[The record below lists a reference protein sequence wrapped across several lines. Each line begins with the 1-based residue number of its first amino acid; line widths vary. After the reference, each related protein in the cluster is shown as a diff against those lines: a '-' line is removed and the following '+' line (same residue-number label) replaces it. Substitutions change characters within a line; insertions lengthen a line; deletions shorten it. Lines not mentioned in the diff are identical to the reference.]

1 MSDLTVTRF
10 VSIRQATGHRNM
22 GRQAMS
28 RGSAAGTFA
37 AFRLALR
44 TYLTRQALPELTARE
59 LSDIGLSRHAAVAEA
74 ARLPWDTNPSPR
86 GQTPRGVFGQI
97 QQAWQRARTRRL
109 LAEMTAH
116 ELRDIGVTPT
126 DAEAEANKPF
136 WRS

>member
-1 MSDLTVTRF
+1 MSDLTFNPFTSTRPG
-10 VSIRQATGHRNM
+10 TGR
-22 GRQAMS
+22 AI
-28 RGSAAGTFA
+28 AANRIT
-37 AFRLALR
+37 AFRIALR

-59 LSDIGLSRHAAVAEA
+59 LTDIGLTRHAALAEV
-74 ARLPWDTNPSPR
+74 ARLPWDTNPEPHRPR
-86 GQTPRGVFGQI
+86 PRRSFDSI

-109 LAEMTAH
+109 LAEMSAH